1 MPSDYQESKDR
12 YLKEKVE
19 EFKIRVP
26 KGQKAVIQAYAK
38 EQGKSL
44 NSYVV
49 GLIDEDMNTTKLK
62 STSISKYSEQNVK
75 LVADSTE
82 STHINARKKKPRM
95 TE

>member
-49 GLIDEDMNTTKLK
+49 GLIDEDMNRTASQSEPPKHTPFANRRTQPKLAAYGHEVTTLDE
-62 STSISKYSEQNVK
+62 T
-75 LVADSTE
+75 
-82 STHINARKKKPRM
+82 
-95 TE
+95 

>member
-49 GLIDEDMNTTKLK
+49 GLIDEDMNRTA
-62 STSISKYSEQNVK
+62 SQSEPPKRIPFANRRTQPQLAAFGHEVEIIDK
-75 LVADSTE
+75 
-82 STHINARKKKPRM
+82 
-95 TE
+95 